1 MSVGRICTR
10 VVATAVAEESVWDV
24 ARRMEEHNVGTVV
37 VTSPTGEPLAIVT
50 DRDVVVR
57 CVARSLDPKHTPVSV
72 IMTRGVRTVD
82 EATPIEQA
90 LRTMAQVRAR
100 RLVVTGEQGKLAGIL
115 SVDDVILLLGEEAA
129 SVGLVLAEASP
140 ELVPRR

>member
-57 CVARSLDPKHTPVSV
+57 CVARSLDPKHPPVSV